1 MSVVGCRLSELL
13 NARKLKQFEWINTFA
28 SLCLRTGVLAGIFE
42 SKDKFME
49 GEFRNWLGENGN
61 GFIGVTPGDS
71 NGFIP
76 GMNEQ
81 LPNELFELFDAFNL
95 CVAHKNI

>member
-1 MSVVGCRLSELL
+1 MKEK
-13 NARKLKQFEWINTFA
+13 NRKINTFA
-28 SLCLRTGVLAGIFE
+28 LLYFRTGVLAGILI